1 MKQRITYIDSAKAL
15 LIALVV
21 LGHILQY
28 ANPRYDILPYTLMQ
42 EFISSFHMPAFFL
55 LSGMLSDAEKWRKRS
70 FADLLKSRCLTL
82 LVPYCF
88 FEFLAILYK
97 HFILHAV
104 SLKQGLYLMVTLRCN
119 IGADWFLPALFLAN
133 LFYWIYVRCPGRW
146 KWIPALAVG
155 FAVPC
160 ILPDGHGWNLLFRGL
175 LGFGFMV
182 AGVQWK
188 DKLEAFSVRKCAVSF
203 LITAAS
209 AAIALKFSLGNDFY
223 SCSLRCPPLF
233 LIIGVCGLYVILC
246 LARLVDRKWLMCIG
260 NQTLVIMGTHQL
272 VLYTLPAASGI
283 GWICGTFALIAVV
296 EVAVCFITNRLCPVL
311 IGKGRKERA
320 NV

>member
-1 MKQRITYIDSAKAL
+1 
-15 LIALVV
+15 
-21 LGHILQY
+21 
-28 ANPRYDILPYTLMQ
+28 MQ

-233 LIIGVCGLYVILC
+233 LISGVCGLYVILC